1 MVKIGD
7 TFRIGEI
14 CQESGIYRL
23 KNCFCDN
30 CACVSEEQITIPLSK
45 SEKFPPCRNCKGADV
60 VWEFVQKA

>member
-23 KNCFCDN
+23 KNCACKD
-30 CACVSEEQITIPLSK
+30 CACRSEEQLTIPLAK
-45 SEKFPPCRNCKGADV
+45 NEKFPPCRNCTGDV
-60 VWEFVQKA
+60 VWEFIQKA